1 MTTTWKTMSKTTT
14 NSDKQPK
21 EAAFVQELK
30 EKGSVTLTA
39 STREELAGMVDE
51 IPASVKYSAGAVG
64 RSKENGLFSLRID
77 LNN

>member
-1 MTTTWKTMSKTTT
+1 MSNTTK

-39 STREELAGMVDE
+39 STREELSAMIDE

-64 RSKENGLFSLRID
+64 RSKDDGTLTLRID